1 MLFEMVNDNIL
12 LTNSML
18 RQSVILV
25 TKDASNITQSDLQ
38 YAVTKIV
45 TTVQCKLAWFN
56 VKVIQQKATENCM
69 TRDCMLYTYLQKAC
83 RQSNQGG

>member
-1 MLFEMVNDNIL
+1 MLFKMVNENIL
-12 LTNSML
+12 LSNSML

-56 VKVIQQKATENCM
+56 VKVIKQCSVKVIQQCNI
-69 TRDCMLYTYLQKAC
+69 
-83 RQSNQGG
+83 QSPKIILAVDNY

>member
-1 MLFEMVNDNIL
+1 MLFEMVNENIL
-12 LTNSML
+12 LSNSVL

-45 TTVQCKLAWFN
+45 TTVQCKLADMC
-56 VKVIQQKATENCM
+56 IQFPLRK
-69 TRDCMLYTYLQKAC
+69 LYPL
-83 RQSNQGG
+83 

>member
-1 MLFEMVNDNIL
+1 MLFKMVNENIL
-12 LTNSML
+12 LSNSML

-56 VKVIQQKATENCM
+56 VKVIKQCSVKVIQQSSIINPKIILAVDN
-69 TRDCMLYTYLQKAC
+69 Y
-83 RQSNQGG
+83 

>member
-1 MLFEMVNDNIL
+1 MLFEMVNENIL
-12 LTNSML
+12 LSNSML

-56 VKVIQQKATENCM
+56 VKVIKQCSVKVIQQCSIINPKIILAVDN
-69 TRDCMLYTYLQKAC
+69 Y
-83 RQSNQGG
+83 